1 MHTVPAALTLLAR
14 TRRQVRTVSDALLLV
29 RVAAVMLLLPPL
41 MRLPTMTM
49 LRWLERWSRVLGA
62 APGHTAGDVVRFVRA
77 CGGLHWWAFQD
88 NCVAQSLT
96 LFALLNRADA
106 PLDVAF
112 GVASCGSV
120 DGVPQLGRRHI
131 WLERDGVAV
140 YEREPLAPYA
150 VQMRY
155 RERLLMDGAGH
166 GALPLLRTL
175 GVSGAGTALSSLAS
189 VARTKLVAVAL
200 GPAGVAIAGQV
211 SQSMFALT
219 WLATFGASAGT
230 TRYLSEALSRHDDAR
245 ATLVVRTASVLL
257 AGTSVLV
264 IAAGLLLAPG
274 AATWLFGSLAAVRWV
289 WWLLPA
295 VPAAALMSLSI
306 ALLRGAGQAQRLAWA
321 QSAGA
326 VAAVGATYLMLRG
339 GTVDSLAP
347 LALVMTATQ
356 AGALTLAA
364 WPLLRRWGLGT
375 RAAFRLDG
383 VLARGIATYGA
394 ANVVM
399 GLATAMSTIAIGR
412 TYLAAGLTT
421 EAGHI
426 AALAWFAEPL
436 VSVFVSG
443 LHASTYP
450 AYCAARRPDATA
462 VLSRAVRALVL
473 FTTPVLVAGTFAARP
488 LLALLFSHTFT
499 GLAPLLG
506 LQLFAS
512 YLRCANILLGI
523 PLLARGRITWLTAL
537 HLLWAAGAA
546 FGAVH
551 GMCGAHAYVVALVA
565 ASLGQVALLWLL
577 LRGTGLAPVRRDYAW
592 LAAGAGLVLLAVY
605 V

>member
-1 MHTVPAALTLLAR
+1 MPAALTLLAR
-14 TRRQVRTVSDALLLV
+14 TRRQVRSVSDALLLARIV
-29 RVAAVMLLLPPL
+29 AVMLLLPLL

-49 LRWLERWSRVLGA
+49 LRWLERWSRVLGVS
-62 APGHTAGDVVRFVRA
+62 PDHTAADVVKFVRA

-96 LFALLNRADA
+96 LFALMNRADA

-112 GVASCGSV
+112 GVAAHGLV

-131 WLERDGVAV
+131 WLEQDGVAV
-140 YEREPLAPYA
+140 YERDPLAPYT

-155 RERLLMDGAGH
+155 RARLLASGEGN

-175 GVSGAGTALSSLAS
+175 GVSGMGTALSSVAS
-189 VARTKLVAVAL
+189 VARTKLVALAL

-219 WLATFGASAGT
+219 WLATFGTSAGT
-230 TRYLSEALSRHDDAR
+230 TRYLSEALARHDEVR
-245 ATLVVRTASVLL
+245 AALVVRTASVLL
-257 AGTSVLV
+257 AGASILLV
-264 IAAGLLLAPG
+264 AAGLLLAPG
-274 AATWLFGSLAAVRWV
+274 AASWLFGSAAAVRWV

-339 GTVDSLAP
+339 GSLDSLAP

-356 AGALTLAA
+356 ACALTMAA
-364 WPLLRRWGLGT
+364 WPLVRRWGPGT
-375 RAAFRLDG
+375 HPFRLDG

-399 GLATAMSTIAIGR
+399 GLATAISTIAIGR

-421 EAGHI
+421 EAGLI

-450 AYCAARRPDATA
+450 AYCAARGHDASA

-473 FTTPVLVAGTFAARP
+473 FTTPVLVVGTLAARP
-488 LLALLFSHTFT
+488 LLAGLFSHSFAA
-499 GLAPLLG
+499 LAPLLG

-512 YLRCANILLGI
+512 YLRCANILLGM
-523 PLLARGRITWLTAL
+523 PLLARGRIVWLTAL
-537 HLLWAAGAA
+537 HLLWAAGTA
-546 FGAVH
+546 FGAVY
-551 GMCGAHAYVVALVA
+551 GMHGAHAYVLALMA
-565 ASLGQVALLWLL
+565 ASLGQVVLLWLL
-577 LRGTGLAPVRRDYAW
+577 LRAAGLAPVRRDYAW
-592 LAAGAGLVLLAVY
+592 LAAGAGLVLLAVAL
-605 V
+605 

>member
-1 MHTVPAALTLLAR
+1 MAAALTLLAR
-14 TRRQVRTVSDALLLV
+14 TRRGVRTLPDALLLA
-29 RVAAVMLLLPPL
+29 RVAAVMLCLPLL

-62 APGHTAGDVVRFVRA
+62 GRGREAADVVRFVRA

-96 LFALLNRADA
+96 LFTLLNRPDA
-106 PLDVAF
+106 PLDVVF
-112 GVASCGSV
+112 GVASTGLV
-120 DGVPQLGRRHI
+120 AGVPQLGRRHI
-131 WLERDGVAV
+131 WLEQDGVAV
-140 YEREPLAPYA
+140 HERDPLAPYT

-155 RERLLMDGAGH
+155 RDRVAAGDAGQ
-166 GALPLLRTL
+166 GALSLLGTL
-175 GVSGAGTALSSLAS
+175 GLSGAGTALSSLAS

-200 GPAGVAIAGQV
+200 GPAGVAMAGQV

-219 WLATFGASAGT
+219 WLATFGTSAGT
-230 TRYLSEALSRHDDAR
+230 TRYLSEALARKDDPR
-245 ATLVVRTASVLL
+245 AVLVVRTASLLL
-257 AGTSVLV
+257 ATASVVLV
-264 IAAGLLLAPG
+264 VAGLLLAPA
-274 AATWLFGSLAAVRWV
+274 AATWLFGSPAAVRWV

-306 ALLRGAGQAQRLAWA
+306 ALLRGAGQAQRLAAA

-326 VAAVGATYLMLRG
+326 VAAIGATWLLLRG
-339 GTVDSLAP
+339 GTLESLAP

-356 AGALTLAA
+356 AGALTIAA
-364 WPLLRRWGLGT
+364 WPLMRRWGTGWSPVHVD
-375 RAAFRLDG
+375 R

-399 GLATAMSTIAIGR
+399 GLATATSILMIGR
-412 TYLAAGLTT
+412 TYLAAGMTT
-421 EAGHI
+421 EAGYI

-450 AYCAARRPDATA
+450 AYCSARGPEATA

-473 FTTPVLVAGTFAARP
+473 FTTPVLVIGTVAARP
-488 LLALLFSHTFT
+488 LLGVLFSHRFAALT
-499 GLAPLLG
+499 PLLG
-506 LQLFAS
+506 LQLFAT
-512 YLRCANILLGI
+512 YLRCANVLLGL
-523 PLLARGRITWLTAL
+523 PLLARGRIVWLTTL
-537 HLLWAAGAA
+537 HLLWAAATT

-551 GMCGAHAYVVALVA
+551 GMLGSHAYVLALIT
-565 ASLGQVALLWLL
+565 ASLGQALLLWPL
-577 LRGTGLAPVRRDYAW
+577 LRAAGLTPAPRDYAW
-592 LAAGAGLVLLAVY
+592 LAGGACLLLLAVAF
-605 V
+605 

>member
-1 MHTVPAALTLLAR
+1 MDTVPAALILLAR
-14 TRRQVRTVSDALLLV
+14 TRRGVRSLSDAYLLA
-29 RVAAVMLLLPPL
+29 RIAAVMLLLPL
-41 MRLPTMTM
+41 LARLPTMTI

-62 APGHTAGDVVRFVRA
+62 SPERGPDDVVRFVRA
-77 CGGLHWWAFQD
+77 CGGLHWWGVQD

-96 LFALLNRADA
+96 LFTLLNRPDA

-112 GVASCGSV
+112 GVASTGRV
-120 DGVPQLGRRHI
+120 DGVPKLGRRHI
-131 WLERDGVAV
+131 WLERQGAPV
-140 YEREPLAPYA
+140 YEREPVTPYT

-155 RERLLMDGAGH
+155 RERLTSNTSEQ

-175 GVSGAGTALSSLAS
+175 SVSGLGTGLSSLAS

-219 WLATFGASAGT
+219 WLATFGTSAGT
-230 TRYLSEALSRHDDAR
+230 TRYLSEALSRHDDERAR
-245 ATLVVRTASVLL
+245 LVVRTAAVLL
-257 AGTSVLV
+257 GGASALLV
-264 IAAGLLLAPG
+264 AAGLLLAPG
-274 AATWLFGSLAAVRWV
+274 AAAWLFGSPSAVRWV

-326 VAAVGATYLMLRG
+326 VAAVTATYVMLRG

-356 AGALTLAA
+356 AGALTTAA
-364 WPLLRRWGLGT
+364 WPLVRRWGLSGHP
-375 RAAFRLDG
+375 FQFDG
-383 VLARGIATYGA
+383 VLGRGIATYGA

-399 GLATAMSTIAIGR
+399 GLATATATLVIGR

-450 AYCAARRPDATA
+450 AYCAAHGRDASA

-473 FTTPVLVAGTFAARP
+473 FMTPVLLVGALTARP
-488 LLALLFSHTFT
+488 LLTVLFSRAFA
-499 GLAPLLG
+499 GLGPLLG
-506 LQLFAS
+506 LQLLAT
-512 YLRCANILLGI
+512 YLRCANVLLGM
-523 PLLARGRITWLTAL
+523 PLLARGRIVLLTAL
-537 HLLWAAGAA
+537 HVLWAAGMAA
-546 FGAVH
+546 GAIT
-551 GMCGAHAYVVALVA
+551 GMLGAQAYVLALVA
-565 ASLGQVALLWLL
+565 ASLAQALLLWPL
-577 LRGTGLAPVRRDYAW
+577 LRVTGLAPSGRDYAW
-592 LAAGAGLVLLAVY
+592 LAGGAALVLLV
-605 V
+605 VIF